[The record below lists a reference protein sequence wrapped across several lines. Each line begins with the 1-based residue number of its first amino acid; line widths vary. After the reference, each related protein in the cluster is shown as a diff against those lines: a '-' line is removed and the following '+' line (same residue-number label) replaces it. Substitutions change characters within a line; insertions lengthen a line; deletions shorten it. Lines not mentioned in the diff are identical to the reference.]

1 MEESA
6 CVSEAWKAMSAS
18 VISGMGELVRL
29 SVVK

>member
-18 VISGMGELVRL
+18 VISGMGELLLCR
-29 SVVK
+29 